1 MDNLF
6 DFLKKDV
13 KNEETEILKVDD
25 NNNKDNKDKKN
36 NKYDQNKYNKNFME
50 KNKDKI
56 KEKIICDICCGT
68 YTYFNKS
75 KHFKSSKHIKIM
87 NKYCS
92 KRILKVI

>member
-1 MDNLF
+1 
-6 DFLKKDV
+6 
-13 KNEETEILKVDD
+13 
-25 NNNKDNKDKKN
+25 
-36 NKYDQNKYNKNFME
+36 ME